1 MGAVTHPTAAAR
13 ARSASEGG
21 RTGPTCK
28 AEGVRPSQGG
38 LGQAARQP
46 ESALHTPVRK
56 HARDILSK
64 KKSEMLDSVCDM
76 IRLYF
81 LRVNRTVCLAH
92 FRCAWRNTR
101 S

>member
-28 AEGVRPSQGG
+28 AEGVRPSQGA
-38 LGQAARQP
+38 LGRAARQP

-56 HARDILSK
+56 LARDILSK
-64 KKSEMLDSVCDM
+64 KKRNAGQCVCYDA
-76 IRLYF
+76 L
-81 LRVNRTVCLAH
+81 VCFTGKPNCVPGAFPMCVEEH
-92 FRCAWRNTR
+92 T
-101 S
+101 